1 MERNIFR
8 FIYTRP
14 IKGITPV
21 VRVGCH
27 IKDKVY
33 QNMNVGLFLV
43 SLGSTLIVPFS
54 SFVVTS
60 MNFGIFRAKD
70 KTVTGSM

>member
-1 MERNIFR
+1 MARNIFR
-8 FIYTRP
+8 FMYTSP
-14 IKGITPV
+14 MKGITPV

-27 IKDKVY
+27 INDKVY
-33 QNMNVGLFLV
+33 QNIKVGLFLV

-60 MNFGIFRAKD
+60 MNFGILSEKD
-70 KTVTGSM
+70 KTVTGNM